1 MMKNNLR
8 KLILIC
14 LTLNISIFSTK
25 TMNQNLN
32 QSNQFENN
40 NLNQEIDSNI
50 VDINNLYENE
60 KINEITNNIL
70 KFLKDEKS
78 SKFKNLKKN

>member
-1 MMKNNLR
+1 
-8 KLILIC
+8 
-14 LTLNISIFSTK
+14 
-25 TMNQNLN
+25 MNQNLN